1 MIDNQDEII
10 ALWVKLGK
18 PVIHI
23 GDGENCFDL
32 EILLNSEGMLP
43 RHVDVIQKWFS
54 ENNK

>member
-18 PVIHI
+18 PIIHV

-32 EILLNSEGMLP
+32 EILINHDDLP
-43 RHVDVIQKWFS
+43 QRHIDAIVKWFN
-54 ENNK
+54 EKK

>member
-43 RHVDVIQKWFS
+43 RHIDVVQKWFLD
-54 ENNK
+54 NNK